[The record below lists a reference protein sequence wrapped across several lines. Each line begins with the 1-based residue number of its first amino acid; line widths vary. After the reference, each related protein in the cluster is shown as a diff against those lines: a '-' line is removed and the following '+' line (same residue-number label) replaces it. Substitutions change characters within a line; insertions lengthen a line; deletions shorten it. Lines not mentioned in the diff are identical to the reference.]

1 MYEIILYDTE
11 DGRCPVQEL
20 LDSLEPKLLAK
31 TLRTIDLLEMNG
43 PLLREPY
50 SKPLE
55 NGIFELRTK
64 QGSDITRV
72 LYFFIV
78 GKKAILTNGFIKKRR
93 RHQRQKKNWQ
103 RSIKQIMNGGMAMSS
118 YKDYKKRAL
127 QNPEVKAE
135 YDALQ
140 PEYDIIQAM
149 IDARVQQNM
158 TQKDLSAKTGITQA
172 DISRIEN
179 GTRNPSLSMVKK
191 LAHGLGMQ
199 LKLEFVPMPTKNKM

>member
-1 MYEIILYDTE
+1 MGKIKRADLDLIRCFAIIFVISVHGLSYVGFYKLSNPSITYETII
-11 DGRCPVQEL
+11 
-20 LDSLEPKLLAK
+20 
-31 TLRTIDLLEMNG
+31 
-43 PLLREPY
+43 
-50 SKPLE
+50 
-55 NGIFELRTK
+55 
-64 QGSDITRV
+64 
-72 LYFFIV
+72 
-78 GKKAILTNGFIKKRR
+78 
-93 RHQRQKKNWQ
+93 
-103 RSIKQIMNGGMAMSS
+103 SIKQIMNGGMAMSS

-191 LAHGLGMQ
+191 LAHSIEPLS
-199 LKLEFVPMPTKNKM
+199 

>member
-1 MYEIILYDTE
+1 M
-11 DGRCPVQEL
+11 QEL

-78 GKKAILTNGFIKKRR
+78 GKKAVLTNGFIKNRR

-191 LAHGLGMQ
+191 LAQGLGMQ